1 MSRVLMILEVSQK
14 QAYIFGSNKLRI
26 NLQRSDEIRYATSS
40 AFFAQAAP
48 ELYRESEHFVYSGG
62 GHTVLQFADLETAR
76 AFGRAV
82 SRAALQRFPQMELY
96 QKILPYADTLTPGEN
111 LNRLSQELEK
121 KKSRREASFRKIS
134 FGMERPASNTG
145 TYCPDLASVPYCP
158 PGWQTTTQTD
168 DLAGKDNFI
177 AVVHI
182 DGNAMGKRVQH
193 IYQDAGHNW
202 QTCVDRLRRFSTS
215 IDKDFTDAYN
225 TMLDHLA
232 AALYPERDTDIL
244 PVRKVI
250 GAGDDVCF
258 VISGALALDAAA
270 DFLQELASR
279 RNAEDGQPYAACAG
293 IVLIHKKDPFRAA
306 YDLSEELCSNAKRFG
321 AALDPESRI
330 SAMDWHIEFGS
341 MTGSLS
347 QIRRNYQTRD
357 GALLNLR
364 PVIVCQPDETLQP
377 GLEARSY
384 SYFRTLIALM
394 GKKASDLPRSKFK
407 QLRDA
412 LRQGEL
418 ETKLALRSMGMNAM
432 LEMGLETRYP
442 DFWKQL
448 LQGHTMERGAFAD
461 FSESGRHIRRCLY
474 FDAVE
479 LMDHTKLWKEE

>member
-1 MSRVLMILEVSQK
+1 MSRVLIILEVSQK
-14 QAYIFGSNKLRI
+14 QAYIFGSNKLRV

-40 AFFAQAAP
+40 DFFAQAAP
-48 ELYRESEHFVYSGG
+48 ELYCESEHFVYSGG

-96 QKILPYADTLTPGEN
+96 QKILPYVDTLTPGEN
-111 LNRLSQELEK
+111 LNRLSQELER
-121 KKSRREASFRKIS
+121 KKSRREASFRKVA
-134 FGMERPASNTG
+134 FGMERPAGSAG
-145 TYCPDLASVPYCP
+145 SCGPDLASVPYCP
-158 PGWQTTTQTD
+158 PGWQLTTQNNE
-168 DLAGKDNFI
+168 LAGKDNFL

-193 IYQDAGHNW
+193 IYEDAGHDW
-202 QTCVDRLRRFSTS
+202 QTCVDRLRRFSAS

-225 TMLDHLA
+225 AMVDHLA
-232 AALYPERDTDIL
+232 AALYQEWDTDIL

-270 DFLQELASR
+270 DFLQELAGR

-293 IVLIHKKDPFRAA
+293 IVLIHTKDPFRAA

-341 MTGSLS
+341 MTGSLA
-347 QIRRNYQTRD
+347 QIRRQYQTRD
-357 GALLNLR
+357 GGLLTLR
-364 PVIVCQPDETLQP
+364 PVIVCCPDEIRQP
-377 GLEARSY
+377 GLEARTY
-384 SYFRTLIALM
+384 SYFRTLIGLM
-394 GKKASDLPRSKFK
+394 GKKAANLPRGKFK

-418 ETKLALRSMGMNAM
+418 ETKLALRSMKMNAM

-442 DFWKQL
+442 HFWKQL
-448 LQGHTMERGAFAD
+448 LQGSTMERGAFAS
-461 FSESGRHIRRCLY
+461 FPESGRSVRRCLY

>member
-14 QAYIFGSNKLRI
+14 QAYIFGSNKLRV

-40 AFFAQAAP
+40 DFFAQAAP
-48 ELYRESEHFVYSGG
+48 ELYCESEHFVYSGG

-96 QKILPYADTLTPGEN
+96 QKILPYVDTLTPGEN
-111 LNRLSQELEK
+111 LNRLSQELER
-121 KKSRREASFRKIS
+121 KKSRREASFRKVA
-134 FGMERPASNTG
+134 FGMERLAGSAG
-145 TYCPDLASVPYCP
+145 SCGPDLVSVPYCP
-158 PGWQTTTQTD
+158 PGWQLTTQNNE
-168 DLAGKDNFI
+168 LAGKDNFL

-193 IYQDAGHNW
+193 IYEDAGHDW
-202 QTCVDRLRRFSTS
+202 QTCVDRLRRFSAS

-225 TMLDHLA
+225 AMVDHLA
-232 AALYPERDTDIL
+232 AALYLEWDTDIL

-270 DFLQELASR
+270 DFLQELAGR

-293 IVLIHKKDPFRAA
+293 IVLIHTKDPFRAA

-341 MTGSLS
+341 MTGSLA
-347 QIRRNYQTRD
+347 QIRHHYQTRD
-357 GALLNLR
+357 GGLLTLR
-364 PVIVCQPDETLQP
+364 PVIVCCPDEIRQP
-377 GLEARSY
+377 GLEARTY
-384 SYFRTLIALM
+384 SYFRTLIGLM
-394 GKKASDLPRSKFK
+394 GKKAANLPRSKFK

-412 LRQGEL
+412 MRQGEL
-418 ETKLALRSMGMNAM
+418 ETKLALRSMKMNAM

-442 DFWKQL
+442 HFWKQL
-448 LQGHTMERGAFAD
+448 LQGSTMERGAFAS
-461 FSESGRHIRRCLY
+461 FPESGRSVRRCLY